1 MMKKMI
7 VLLVFLFLLVG
18 CGNKE
23 NKLDLDMD
31 KVKDLVIDKALE
43 QKVIQ
48 EGDYKREDIHPIKV
62 CEAIEFGNEKF
73 DGNYLVY
80 WKTEDDLYK
89 RNFLME
95 NYEVS
100 YGTQR
105 FEDISD
111 RCIDF

>member
-7 VLLVFLFLLVG
+7 VLLFFLFLLVG

-23 NKLDLDMD
+23 KKLDLDMD

-73 DGNYLVY
+73 DGDYIIF
-80 WKTEDDLYK
+80 WQTSDDLYK
-89 RNFLME
+89 RDFTMK
-95 NYEVS
+95 NYELD
-100 YGTQR
+100 YGVRYEEVQ
-105 FEDISD
+105 D